1 MSDNPQIVFDI
12 TGDDSK
18 LKSVLSGAVT
28 AIGAAAV
35 AAGAAVIKFGTDFET
50 SMAKASTLV
59 DTTQYSMD
67 ALSNK
72 ILDVSDKTGVAAEE
86 LGEAMYSALSA
97 SVPLGEEGA
106 DMMMF
111 LEKSAQLAKSGFTDV
126 DTAVTATAKVLN
138 AYKMDVSET
147 DKVHK
152 ILMQT
157 QNKGITT
164 VDELGSVLAQVTP
177 TAAAMGVEFEQVG
190 AALATM
196 TAQGTPTAQ
205 ATTQLNQLF
214 AELGKSG
221 TTAQK
226 ALEKAAQGTKY
237 AGKSFQDLMAEGVPL
252 NEVIGLISKSAE
264 ENGLSL
270 LDMFSSIEAGKAALS
285 MAGENVQQFTDNLE
299 AMRTETDV
307 VGEAFEKVTETTE
320 ESFNRVLNELKN
332 TAISLFQSMLP
343 IIDQALPLLA
353 QLVESLMPPL
363 MQIVEAIMPSI
374 IGLVETLIPIIMPLI
389 ESILP
394 VILEIFEE
402 LLPPLLMLIEE
413 ILPPLLEILEVL
425 LEPLLQ
431 LVEAILP
438 ILTTLITTLT
448 TVLNLIMPVIVAL
461 ANTLSGILGNAF
473 QTVMSYVDAV
483 IQVFSGLIDFIVGVF
498 TGDWEKAWNGVVDMF
513 KGIFNMIPAAVE
525 WVVNRV
531 IDFINGLISAVNAVA
546 GLIGIE
552 IGYIDYV
559 SLPRL
564 QRGEDF
570 VPSDWYP
577 AYLDYGE
584 RVLTREQNQ
593 KFTSMGGLQ
602 GMEAALDGRYGG
614 ADAEVV
620 ANITLT
626 GNVEMD
632 GFEVGKVVLQNLD
645 DVAAFTLRGR

>member
-1 MSDNPQIVFDI
+1 MSDNPKIIFDI

-18 LKSVLSGAVT
+18 LKSVLSGT
-28 AIGAAAV
+28 MSAIGAAAA
-35 AAGAAVIKFGTDFET
+35 AAGAAVIKFGMDFET

-67 ALSNK
+67 DLSDK
-72 ILDVSDKTGVAAEE
+72 ILDVSNKTGVAAEE

-164 VDELGSVLAQVTP
+164 VGELGSVLAQVTP
-177 TAAAMGVEFEQVG
+177 TAAAMGVKFEQVG

-226 ALEKAAQGTKY
+226 ALEKATQGTKY
-237 AGKSFQDLMAEGVPL
+237 AGKSFQDLMKEGVPL

-264 ENGLSL
+264 KNGLSL

-285 MAGENVQQFTDNLE
+285 MAGENAQQFTDSLE
-299 AMRTETDV
+299 AMSAETDV

-343 IIDQALPLLA
+343 IIDQALPLLS

-363 MQIVEAIMPSI
+363 LKIVEAIMP
-374 IGLVETLIPIIMPLI
+374 TLLSLFALLMPVFQALAD
-389 ESILP
+389 EILP
-394 VILEIFEE
+394 IFLEIFET
-402 LLPPLLMLIEE
+402 LLPPLLELVET
-413 ILPPLLEILEVL
+413 ILPPLLEILMIL
-425 LEPLLQ
+425 LEPLFQ
-431 LVEAILP
+431 LLEAVLP
-438 ILTTLITTLT
+438 VLSTLITTITQL
-448 TVLNLIMPVIVAL
+448 LNFLMPVIKAL
-461 ANTLSGILGNAF
+461 ASALSGVLGNAF
-473 QTVMSYVDAV
+473 QTIMSIVEAV
-483 IQVFSGLIDFIVGVF
+483 IQVFSGLIDFIVGIF
-498 TGDWEKAWNGVVDMF
+498 TGDWEKAWTGIVNVF

-525 WVVNRV
+525 WVINRV
-531 IDFINGLISAVNAVA
+531 IDFINDLISAVNAVA
-546 GLIGIE
+546 GLVGIE

-626 GNVEMD
+626 GSVEMD

>member
-1 MSDNPQIVFDI
+1 MSDNPKVIFDI

-28 AIGAAAV
+28 AVGAAAV

-67 ALSNK
+67 DLSNK

-126 DTAVTATAKVLN
+126 DTAVSATAKVLN

-147 DKVHK
+147 DKIHK

-164 VDELGSVLAQVTP
+164 VGELGSVLAQVTP

-190 AALATM
+190 AALAGM

-226 ALEKAAQGTKY
+226 SLEKATQGTKY
-237 AGKSFQDLMAEGVPL
+237 AGKSFQDLMKEGVPL
-252 NEVIGLISKSAE
+252 NEIIGLIAKSAE
-264 ENGLSL
+264 ANGLSL

-285 MAGENVQQFTDNLE
+285 MAGDNAQQFTDNLE
-299 AMRTETDV
+299 AMRAETDV
-307 VGEAFEKVTETTE
+307 VGEAFEKVSETTE

-332 TAISLFQSMLP
+332 TAISLFQSLLP
-343 IIDQALPLLA
+343 IIDQALPILG
-353 QLVESLMPPL
+353 QLVDSLMPPL
-363 MQIVEAIMPSI
+363 LQIVEAIMP
-374 IGLVETLIPIIMPLI
+374 TLISLFEMLMPVFQTFAN
-389 ESILP
+389 EILP
-394 VILEIFEE
+394 IFLEIFEM
-402 LLPPLLMLIEE
+402 LLPPLLELVES
-413 ILPPLLEILEVL
+413 ILPPILEILTIL

-438 ILTTLITTLT
+438 ALSVLITSITQL
-448 TVLNLIMPVIVAL
+448 LNFLMPVVTAL
-461 ANTLSGILGNAF
+461 ANALSGVLGNAF
-473 QTVMSYVDAV
+473 KTVSDLVDGA
-483 IQVFSGLIDFIVGVF
+483 IKVFKGLIDFIVGVF

-531 IDFINGLISAVNAVA
+531 IDFINGLIAAVNAVA

-564 QRGEDF
+564 QHGEDF

-626 GNVEMD
+626 GSVEMD
-632 GFEVGKVVLQNLD
+632 GFEVGKVVLQNID
-645 DVAAFTLRGR
+645 DVAAFMLRGR

>member
-164 VDELGSVLAQVTP
+164 VGELGSVLAQVTP

-226 ALEKAAQGTKY
+226 SLEKAAQGTKY

-448 TVLNLIMPVIVAL
+448 TVLNFLMPVVTAL
-461 ANTLSGILGNAF
+461 ANALSSILGNAF

-483 IQVFSGLIDFIVGVF
+483 IQVFSGLINFIVGVF
-498 TGDWEKAWNGVVDMF
+498 TGDWEKAWNGVVDVF

-525 WVVNRV
+525 WVINRV

>member
-1 MSDNPQIVFDI
+1 MSDNPQIIFDI

-18 LKSVLSGAVT
+18 LKSVLSGTMT
-28 AIGAAAV
+28 AIGAAAA
-35 AAGAAVIKFGTDFET
+35 AAGAAVIKFGMDFET

-67 ALSNK
+67 DLSNK

-111 LEKSAQLAKSGFTDV
+111 LEKSAQLAKSGFTDI

-164 VDELGSVLAQVTP
+164 VGELGSVLAQVTP

-221 TTAQK
+221 TKAQK
-226 ALEKAAQGTKY
+226 SLEEAAKGTKY
-237 AGKSFQDLMAEGVPL
+237 AGKSFQDLMKEGVPL

-332 TAISLFQSMLP
+332 TAISLFQSLLP

-374 IGLVETLIPIIMPLI
+374 IELVEMLIPIIMPLI

-431 LVEAILP
+431 LVEAVLP
-438 ILTTLITTLT
+438 LLSTLITSITSL
-448 TVLNLIMPVIVAL
+448 LNIIMPVIVAL
-461 ANTLSGILGNAF
+461 ANTLSGILSNAF
-473 QTVMSYVDAV
+473 QTIMKQVENL
-483 IQVFSGLIDFIVGVF
+483 IQVFNGLINFIVGVF
-498 TGDWEKAWNGVVDMF
+498 TGDWEKAWSGIVDIF
-513 KGIFNMIPAAVE
+513 KGLFNMIPTAVE
-525 WVVNRV
+525 WVINRV
-531 IDFINGLISAVNAVA
+531 IDFINGLIAAVNSVA

-626 GNVEMD
+626 GSVEMD